1 MAEFGAPTVTIVLT
15 WVLLVRGRK
24 GFGREQEGGGESVNN
39 VGVDMNTGLTLIF
52 DVGCSTPYYSVKRM
66 WTHDVSM
73 LLD

>member
-1 MAEFGAPTVTIVLT
+1 MGVVGEGAQ
-15 WVLLVRGRK
+15 
-24 GFGREQEGGGESVNN
+24 GFWSGARGGGESVNN